1 MTELIVTPSLI
12 SDLSSINKELK
23 IKSNIEKL
31 TYEEFKNENSISL
44 FENDTYKFIY
54 DQYVSY
60 SELKKFNYNFNE
72 KYIFQIKKQNLSKFS
87 SENKE
92 DISGVNIKS
101 DFCFTA
107 LEISFSVFFKLCKIL
122 LFDFN

>member
-31 TYEEFKNENSISL
+31 TFEEFTNENNISL

-60 SELKKFNYNFNE
+60 SELKKIN
-72 KYIFQIKKQNLSKFS
+72 
-87 SENKE
+87 
-92 DISGVNIKS
+92 
-101 DFCFTA
+101 
-107 LEISFSVFFKLCKIL
+107 
-122 LFDFN
+122 

>member
-44 FENDTYKFIY
+44 FEDDTYKFIY

-60 SELKKFNYNFNE
+60 SELKKFNYNFSE
-72 KYIFQIKKQNLSKFS
+72 KYI
-87 SENKE
+87 
-92 DISGVNIKS
+92 
-101 DFCFTA
+101 C
-107 LEISFSVFFKLCKIL
+107 L
-122 LFDFN
+122 LYTSPSPRDS

>member
-44 FENDTYKFIY
+44 FENK
-54 DQYVSY
+54 
-60 SELKKFNYNFNE
+60 
-72 KYIFQIKKQNLSKFS
+72 IK
-87 SENKE
+87 
-92 DISGVNIKS
+92 I
-101 DFCFTA
+101 A
-107 LEISFSVFFKLCKIL
+107 
-122 LFDFN
+122 